1 MKFNIKDK
9 MRVSYINNNGEQI
22 EKELR
27 VENSTYADPFLPLN
41 DFVGSKYVAKV
52 EKMNI
57 PDGLAIELV
66 EKYHPIASFGG
77 ASAQIRELVSDQAS
91 NILFLRLAGQED
103 QVRSITAVIMQGR
116 MKLGDNYLRFS
127 EHYVKVYPE
136 GMRRIIKPI
145 GDGMVDCVLYH
156 RTLLPTAGME
166 ALLHTDGDCFESFKK
181 FLQLLPI
188 PRLYRLENGDALER
202 NILQKLSDL
211 EIITKANTYVG
222 NVAISVVNTEKLLA
236 NDYGVLREAI
246 VDVLKNVGYTQKTL
260 PKYDYMIGCPELYAQ
275 DNAKFKKVHTKFFSP
290 SMTWYIT
297 EYDVEEGRCFGYVKN
312 EADEWCSE
320 WGYFMLDELAEFEN
334 NYPYHYIE
342 RDLHFGDDVY
352 IGMDGKTY
360 KGMPANNE
368 ADKEK
373 EFVA

>member
-1 MKFNIKDK
+1 MMFNAKDK
-9 MRVSYINNNGEQI
+9 VRVSYINNNGEQV

-27 VENSTYADPFLPLN
+27 AESSSYGNPYLLIHDYIGNRYYGRVERD
-41 DFVGSKYVAKV
+41 
-52 EKMNI
+52 NI
-57 PDGLAIELV
+57 PDGLSVELI
-66 EKYHPIASFGG
+66 EKYHPLATFGG
-77 ASAQIRELVSDQAS
+77 ASAQIRELVSDRDS

-156 RTLLPTAGME
+156 RTLLPAVGME
-166 ALLHTDGDCFESFKK
+166 ALLHSNGDCFESFKK

-202 NILQKLSDL
+202 KILQKLTDH
-211 EIITKANTYVG
+211 EIVTKASTLVG
-222 NVAISVVNTEKLLA
+222 KVAISVINTEKLNA
-236 NDYGVLREAI
+236 DDYKILRDAI
-246 VDVLKNVGYTQKTL
+246 VDVLKDVGYSQAVT
-260 PKYDYMIGCPELYAQ
+260 PKYDYMIGCPKLYAQ
-275 DNAKFKKVHTKFFSP
+275 DNAKFKKVHAKFFSP

-312 EADEWCSE
+312 EADEQSSE
-320 WGYFMLDELAEFEN
+320 WGYFMLDELAEFKN
-334 NYPYHYIE
+334 NYPYHYVE

-352 IGMDGKTY
+352 IDSNGKTY

-368 ADKEK
+368 SDKEK
-373 EFVA
+373 DVA